1 MTHQQEQSSLMQ
13 AFAAMPPGQ
22 RTALPIHL
30 FPRRRQTPVD
40 ENSRPERAD
49 FAPLARGDTFQQR
62 HIGGQIMT
70 PGGKLAN
77 AVGRLHQYRSEEH
90 TSELQSLMRISYAVL
105 CLKNKTNITNFD
117 MSHILIHTLV
127 S

>member
-77 AVGRLHQYRSEEH
+77 AVGRLHQYHVAAIDARTGIDAPEADGRAGRGIPDAAWSDRKS
-90 TSELQSLMRISYAVL
+90 TRLNS
-105 CLKNKTNITNFD
+105 
-117 MSHILIHTLV
+117 SH
-127 S
+127 

>member
-70 PGGKLAN
+70 SGGKLAN
-77 AVGRLHQYRSEEH
+77 AFGRLQQYH
-90 TSELQSLMRISYAVL
+90 VAASYLATGSAAPSATGGADR
-105 CLKNKTNITNFD
+105 KGGR
-117 MSHILIHTLV
+117 
-127 S
+127 